1 MKKNDKS
8 FSDWTGDK
16 LKDHRKSLSLSQIDM
31 AKKLGMS
38 ERGYRCYETDH
49 YRIPLSV
56 KYAVLYL
63 SEAKKQKKGNEEVI
77 NYVQSKAPLT

>member
-16 LKDHRKSLSLSQIDM
+16 LKEHRKGLSLSQIDM

-49 YRIPLSV
+49 
-56 KYAVLYL
+56 
-63 SEAKKQKKGNEEVI
+63 
-77 NYVQSKAPLT
+77 